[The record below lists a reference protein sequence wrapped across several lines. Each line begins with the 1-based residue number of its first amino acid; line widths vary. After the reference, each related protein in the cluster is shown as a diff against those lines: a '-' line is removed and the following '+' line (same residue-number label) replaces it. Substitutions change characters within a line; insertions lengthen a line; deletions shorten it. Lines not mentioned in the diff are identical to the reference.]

1 MAKNKLYFIGYGH
14 MAEAIYQRLDKS
26 LFKNIFLVEKDDD
39 RRISINKKKHDKT
52 QLLKSLQDIKFCNS
66 DIVIL
71 AVKPN
76 QIKSICNEINSLIIE
91 KKDLPLVISI
101 AAGVTTTS
109 IKDYIIQEN
118 LSHLQN
124 FLNIYRA
131 MPNLCAS
138 NGDSITGLFGSSV
151 SDITNSKNT
160 VSEIFNSVGEILWL
174 KKEADLNIV
183 TAISGSGPAYIFYIM
198 EIMINSAQELGLSEK
213 DAKKL
218 VTMTLIGSGKMG
230 LSIQNLKEQISKVS
244 SKGGTTEAAIKVF
257 EKENL
262 GLIFNQAIEAA
273 HARSKEISQSN
284 E

>member
-26 LFKNIFLVEKDDD
+26 LFKNIFLIEKDDD
-39 RRISINKKKHDKT
+39 RRISIDKKRHGKT
-52 QLLKSLQDIKFCNS
+52 QLLKSLQGIKFCNS

-76 QIKSICNEINSLIIE
+76 QVKSICNEINSLIIE
-91 KKDLPLVISI
+91 KKDLPVVISI

-109 IKDYIIQEN
+109 IRDYIIQEN

-218 VTMTLIGSGKMG
+218 VAMTLIGSGKMG

>member
-26 LFKNIFLVEKDDD
+26 LFENICLIEKDDD
-39 RRISINKKKHDKT
+39 RRISIDKKRHGKT
-52 QLLKSLQDIKFCNS
+52 QLLKSLQGIKFCNS

-91 KKDLPLVISI
+91 KKDLPVVISI

-160 VSEIFNSVGEILWL
+160 VSEIFNSVGEILWV

-244 SKGGTTEAAIKVF
+244 SKGGTTEAALKVF

-262 GLIFNQAIEAA
+262 SLIFNQAIEAA

>member
-26 LFKNIFLVEKDDD
+26 LFENICLIEKDDD
-39 RRISINKKKHDKT
+39 RRISIDKKKHGKT
-52 QLLKSLQDIKFCNS
+52 QLLKSLQGIKFCNS

-91 KKDLPLVISI
+91 KKDLPVVISI

-160 VSEIFNSVGEILWL
+160 VSEIFSSVGEILWV

-198 EIMINSAQELGLSEK
+198 EVMINSAQELGLSEK

-244 SKGGTTEAAIKVF
+244 SKGGTTEAALKVF

>member
-26 LFKNIFLVEKDDD
+26 LFENIFLIEKDDG
-39 RRISINKKKHDKT
+39 RRISIDKKKHGKT
-52 QLLKSLQDIKFCNS
+52 QLLKSLHGIKFCNS

-76 QIKSICNEINSLIIE
+76 QIKLICNEINSLIIE
-91 KKDLPLVISI
+91 KKDLPVVISI

-151 SDITNSKNT
+151 SDITNTKNT
-160 VSEIFNSVGEILWL
+160 VSEIFSSVGEILWV

-198 EIMINSAQELGLSEK
+198 EVMINSAQELGLSEK

-244 SKGGTTEAAIKVF
+244 SKGGTTEAALKVF

>member
-26 LFKNIFLVEKDDD
+26 LFENICLIEKDDD
-39 RRISINKKKHDKT
+39 RRISIDKKKHGKT
-52 QLLKSLQDIKFCNS
+52 QLLKSLQGIKFCNS

-91 KKDLPLVISI
+91 KKDLPVVISI

-160 VSEIFNSVGEILWL
+160 VSEIFNSVGEILWV

-218 VTMTLIGSGKMG
+218 VAMTLIGSGKMG

-244 SKGGTTEAAIKVF
+244 SKGGTTEAALKVF

-262 GLIFNQAIEAA
+262 SLIFNQAIEAA

>member
-26 LFKNIFLVEKDDD
+26 LFENICLIEKDDD
-39 RRISINKKKHDKT
+39 RRISIDKKKHCKT
-52 QLLKSLQDIKFCNS
+52 QLLKSIYGIKFCNS

-91 KKDLPLVISI
+91 KKDLPVVISI

-160 VSEIFNSVGEILWL
+160 VSEIFNSVGEILWV

-218 VTMTLIGSGKMG
+218 VAMTLIGSGKMG

-244 SKGGTTEAAIKVF
+244 SKGGTTEAALKVF

-262 GLIFNQAIEAA
+262 SLILNRAIEAA

>member
-26 LFKNIFLVEKDDD
+26 LFENICLIEKDDD
-39 RRISINKKKHDKT
+39 RRISIDKKKHGKT
-52 QLLKSLQDIKFCNS
+52 QLLKSLQGIKFCNS

-91 KKDLPLVISI
+91 KKDLPVVISI

-160 VSEIFNSVGEILWL
+160 VSEIFNSVGEILWV

-198 EIMINSAQELGLSEK
+198 EVMINSAQELGLSEK

-244 SKGGTTEAAIKVF
+244 SKGGTTEAALKVF

>member
-26 LFKNIFLVEKDDD
+26 LFKNIFLIEKDDD
-39 RRISINKKKHDKT
+39 RRISIDKKKYGKT
-52 QLLKSLQDIKFCNS
+52 QLLKSLQGIKFCNS

-76 QIKSICNEINSLIIE
+76 QVKSICNEINSLIIE
-91 KKDLPLVISI
+91 KKDLPVVISI

-218 VTMTLIGSGKMG
+218 VAMTLIGSGKMG
-230 LSIQNLKEQISKVS
+230 LSIQNLKDQISKVS

>member
-26 LFKNIFLVEKDDD
+26 LFENICLIEKDDD
-39 RRISINKKKHDKT
+39 RRISIDKKRHGKT
-52 QLLKSLQDIKFCNS
+52 QLLKSLQGIKFCNS

-76 QIKSICNEINSLIIE
+76 QIKLICNEINSLIIE
-91 KKDLPLVISI
+91 KKDLPVVISI
-101 AAGVTTTS
+101 AAGVTTIS

-160 VSEIFNSVGEILWL
+160 VSKIFNSVGEILWV

-198 EIMINSAQELGLSEK
+198 EIMINSAQKLGLSEK

-244 SKGGTTEAAIKVF
+244 SKGGTTEAALKVF

-262 GLIFNQAIEAA
+262 SLIFNQAIEAA

-284 E
+284 G

>member
-26 LFKNIFLVEKDDD
+26 LFENIFLIEKDDD
-39 RRISINKKKHDKT
+39 RRISIDKKKHGKT
-52 QLLKSLQDIKFCNS
+52 QLLKSLQGIKFCNS

-91 KKDLPLVISI
+91 KKDLPVVISI

-160 VSEIFNSVGEILWL
+160 VSEIFNSVGEILWV

-198 EIMINSAQELGLSEK
+198 EVMINSAQELGLSEK

-218 VTMTLIGSGKMG
+218 VAMTLIGSGKMG

-244 SKGGTTEAAIKVF
+244 SKGGTTEAALKVF

-262 GLIFNQAIEAA
+262 SLIFNRAIEAA

>member
-26 LFKNIFLVEKDDD
+26 LFENICLIEKDDD
-39 RRISINKKKHDKT
+39 RRISIDKKKHGKT
-52 QLLKSLQDIKFCNS
+52 QLLKSLQGIKFCNS

-91 KKDLPLVISI
+91 KKDLPVVISI

-160 VSEIFNSVGEILWL
+160 VSEIFNSVGEILWV

-198 EIMINSAQELGLSEK
+198 EVMINSAQELGLSEK

-218 VTMTLIGSGKMG
+218 VAMTLIGSGKMG

-244 SKGGTTEAAIKVF
+244 SKGGTTEAALKVF

-262 GLIFNQAIEAA
+262 SLIFNQAIEAA

>member
-26 LFKNIFLVEKDDD
+26 LFENILLIEKDDD
-39 RRISINKKKHDKT
+39 RRISIDKKKHCKT
-52 QLLKSLQDIKFCNS
+52 QLLKSLHGIKFCNS

-76 QIKSICNEINSLIIE
+76 QIKLICNEINSLIIE
-91 KKDLPLVISI
+91 KKDLPVVISI

-151 SDITNSKNT
+151 SDKSNSKNT
-160 VSEIFNSVGEILWL
+160 VSEIFNSVGEILWV

-198 EIMINSAQELGLSEK
+198 EVMINSAQELGLSEK

-218 VTMTLIGSGKMG
+218 VAMTLIGSGKMG

-244 SKGGTTEAAIKVF
+244 SKGGTTEAALKVF

-262 GLIFNQAIEAA
+262 SLIFNQAIEAA

>member
-26 LFKNIFLVEKDDD
+26 LFENIFLIEKDDG
-39 RRISINKKKHDKT
+39 RRISIDKKKHGKT
-52 QLLKSLQDIKFCNS
+52 QLLKNLHGIKFCNS

-76 QIKSICNEINSLIIE
+76 QIKLICNEINSLIIE

-151 SDITNSKNT
+151 SDITNTKNT
-160 VSEIFNSVGEILWL
+160 VSEIFSSVGEILWV

-198 EIMINSAQELGLSEK
+198 EVMIYSAQKLGLSEK

-218 VTMTLIGSGKMG
+218 VAMTFMGSGKMG
-230 LSIQNLKEQISKVS
+230 LGIQNLKEEISKVS
-244 SKGGTTEAAIKVF
+244 SKGGTTEAALKVF

>member
-26 LFKNIFLVEKDDD
+26 LFENIFLIEKDDD
-39 RRISINKKKHDKT
+39 RRVSIDKKKYGKT
-52 QLLKSLQDIKFCNS
+52 QLLKSLHGIKFCNS

-76 QIKSICNEINSLIIE
+76 QIKLICNEINSLIIE
-91 KKDLPLVISI
+91 KKDLPVVISI

-109 IKDYIIQEN
+109 IKDFIIQEN

-151 SDITNSKNT
+151 SDITNTKNT
-160 VSEIFNSVGEILWL
+160 VSEIFSSVGEILWV

-218 VTMTLIGSGKMG
+218 VAMTLIGSGKMG
-230 LSIQNLKEQISKVS
+230 LSTQNLKEQISKVS
-244 SKGGTTEAAIKVF
+244 SKGGTTEAALKVF

-262 GLIFNQAIEAA
+262 SLIFNQAIEAA

>member
-26 LFKNIFLVEKDDD
+26 LFENICLIEKDDD
-39 RRISINKKKHDKT
+39 RRISIDKKRHGKT
-52 QLLKSLQDIKFCNS
+52 QLLKSLQGIKFCNS

-76 QIKSICNEINSLIIE
+76 QIKLICNEINSLIIE

-160 VSEIFNSVGEILWL
+160 VSKIFNSVGEILWV

-218 VTMTLIGSGKMG
+218 VAMTLIGSGKMG

>member
-26 LFKNIFLVEKDDD
+26 LFENICLIEKDDD
-39 RRISINKKKHDKT
+39 RRISIDKKKHGKT
-52 QLLKSLQDIKFCNS
+52 QLLKSLQGIKFCNS

-91 KKDLPLVISI
+91 KKDLPVVISI

-151 SDITNSKNT
+151 SDVTNSKNT
-160 VSEIFNSVGEILWL
+160 VSEIFNSVGEILWV

-244 SKGGTTEAAIKVF
+244 SKGGTTEAALKVF

-262 GLIFNQAIEAA
+262 SLIFNQAIEAA

>member
-26 LFKNIFLVEKDDD
+26 LFKNIFLIEKDDD
-39 RRISINKKKHDKT
+39 RRISIDKKRHSNT
-52 QLLKSLQDIKFCNS
+52 QLLKSLQGIKFCNS

-71 AVKPN
+71 AIKPN
-76 QIKSICNEINSLIIE
+76 QIKSICNEINSLVIE
-91 KKDLPLVISI
+91 KKDLPVVISI

-109 IKDYIIQEN
+109 IRDYIIQEN

-198 EIMINSAQELGLSEK
+198 EIMINSAQKLGLSEK

-218 VTMTLIGSGKMG
+218 VAMTLIGSGKMG

>member
-26 LFKNIFLVEKDDD
+26 LFENICLIEKDDD
-39 RRISINKKKHDKT
+39 RRISIDKKKHGKT
-52 QLLKSLQDIKFCNS
+52 QLLKSLQGIKFCNS

-76 QIKSICNEINSLIIE
+76 QVKSICNEINSLIIE
-91 KKDLPLVISI
+91 KKDLPVVISI
-101 AAGVTTTS
+101 AAGVTTIS

>member
-26 LFKNIFLVEKDDD
+26 LFENICLIEKDDD
-39 RRISINKKKHDKT
+39 RRISIDKKKHGKT
-52 QLLKSLQDIKFCNS
+52 QLLKSLQGIKFCNS

-91 KKDLPLVISI
+91 KKDLPVVISI

-160 VSEIFNSVGEILWL
+160 VSEIFNSVGETLWV

-244 SKGGTTEAAIKVF
+244 SKGGTTEAALKVF

-262 GLIFNQAIEAA
+262 SLIFNQAIEAA

>member
-26 LFKNIFLVEKDDD
+26 LFENIFLIEKDDD
-39 RRISINKKKHDKT
+39 RRVSIDKKKYGKT
-52 QLLKSLQDIKFCNS
+52 QLLKSLHGIKFCNS

-76 QIKSICNEINSLIIE
+76 QIKSICNKINSLIIE
-91 KKDLPLVISI
+91 KKDLPELISI
-101 AAGVTTTS
+101 AAGVTTTT

-124 FLNIYRA
+124 FLNIFRA
-131 MPNLCAS
+131 MPNLCAI
-138 NGDSITGLFGSSV
+138 NGDSITGLFESSV
-151 SDITNSKNT
+151 SDKLNSKNT
-160 VSEIFNSVGEILWL
+160 VSEIFNSVGEILWV
-174 KKEADLNIV
+174 KKESDLNIV

-198 EIMINSAQELGLSEK
+198 EVMINSAQKLGLSKK

-230 LSIQNLKEQISKVS
+230 LNIQNLKEQISKVS
-244 SKGGTTEAAIKVF
+244 SKGGTTEAALKVF

-262 GLIFNQAIEAA
+262 SLIFNQAIEAA

>member
-26 LFKNIFLVEKDDD
+26 LFENICLIEKDDD
-39 RRISINKKKHDKT
+39 RRISIDKKKQGKT
-52 QLLKSLQDIKFCNS
+52 QLLKSLQGIKFCNS

-91 KKDLPLVISI
+91 KKDLPVVISI

-160 VSEIFNSVGEILWL
+160 VSEIFNSVGEILWV

-244 SKGGTTEAAIKVF
+244 SKGGTTEAALKVF

-262 GLIFNQAIEAA
+262 SLIFNRAIEAA

>member
-26 LFKNIFLVEKDDD
+26 LFENIFLIEKDDG
-39 RRISINKKKHDKT
+39 RRISIDKKKHGKT
-52 QLLKSLQDIKFCNS
+52 QLLKNLHGIKFCNS

-76 QIKSICNEINSLIIE
+76 QIKLICNEINSLIIE
-91 KKDLPLVISI
+91 KKDLPVVISI

-109 IKDYIIQEN
+109 IKDFIIQEN

-151 SDITNSKNT
+151 SDITISKNT
-160 VSEIFNSVGEILWL
+160 VSEIFNSVGETLWV

-218 VTMTLIGSGKMG
+218 VAMTLIGSGKMG

>member
-26 LFKNIFLVEKDDD
+26 LFENICLIEKDDD
-39 RRISINKKKHDKT
+39 RRISIDKKKQGKT
-52 QLLKSLQDIKFCNS
+52 QLLKSLQGIKFCNS

-91 KKDLPLVISI
+91 KKDLPVVISI

>member
-26 LFKNIFLVEKDDD
+26 LFENICLIEKDDD
-39 RRISINKKKHDKT
+39 RRISIDKKRHGKT
-52 QLLKSLQDIKFCNS
+52 QLLKSLQGIKFCNS

-91 KKDLPLVISI
+91 KKDLPVVISI

-160 VSEIFNSVGEILWL
+160 VSEIFNSVGEILWV

-198 EIMINSAQELGLSEK
+198 EVMINSAQELGLSEK

-218 VTMTLIGSGKMG
+218 VAMTLIGSGKMG

-244 SKGGTTEAAIKVF
+244 SKGGTTEAALKVF

-262 GLIFNQAIEAA
+262 SLIFNQAIEAA

>member
-26 LFKNIFLVEKDDD
+26 LFENIFLIEKDDD
-39 RRISINKKKHDKT
+39 RRISIDKKRHGKT
-52 QLLKSLQDIKFCNS
+52 QLLKSLQGIKFCNS

-76 QIKSICNEINSLIIE
+76 QIKLICNEINSLIIE
-91 KKDLPLVISI
+91 KKDLPVVISI

-160 VSEIFNSVGEILWL
+160 VSEIFNSVGEILWV

-198 EIMINSAQELGLSEK
+198 EVMINSAQELGLSEK

-218 VTMTLIGSGKMG
+218 VAMTLIGSGKMG

>member
-26 LFKNIFLVEKDDD
+26 LFENIFLIEKDDD
-39 RRISINKKKHDKT
+39 RRISIDKKKHGKT
-52 QLLKSLQDIKFCNS
+52 QLLKSLHGIKFCNS

-76 QIKSICNEINSLIIE
+76 QIKLICNEINSLIIE
-91 KKDLPLVISI
+91 KKDLPVVISI

-109 IKDYIIQEN
+109 IKDFIIQEN

-160 VSEIFNSVGEILWL
+160 VSEIFNSVGEILWV

-198 EIMINSAQELGLSEK
+198 EVMINSAQELGLSEK

-244 SKGGTTEAAIKVF
+244 SKGGTTEAALKVF

-262 GLIFNQAIEAA
+262 SLIFNQAIEAA

>member
-26 LFKNIFLVEKDDD
+26 LFENICLIEKDDD
-39 RRISINKKKHDKT
+39 RRISIDKKKHGKT
-52 QLLKSLQDIKFCNS
+52 QLLKSLHGIKFCNS

-91 KKDLPLVISI
+91 KKDLPVVISI

-160 VSEIFNSVGEILWL
+160 VSEIFNSVGEILWV

-218 VTMTLIGSGKMG
+218 VAMTLIGSGKMG

-244 SKGGTTEAAIKVF
+244 SKGGTTEAALKVF

-262 GLIFNQAIEAA
+262 SLIFNRAIEAA

>member
-26 LFKNIFLVEKDDD
+26 LFKNIFLIEKNDD
-39 RRISINKKKHDKT
+39 RRISIDKKRHSKT
-52 QLLKSLQDIKFCNS
+52 QLLKNLQGIKFCNS

-76 QIKSICNEINSLIIE
+76 QIKLICYKINSLIIE
-91 KKDLPLVISI
+91 KKDLPTVISI

-160 VSEIFNSVGEILWL
+160 VSEIFNSVGETLWV

-198 EIMINSAQELGLSEK
+198 EVMINSAQELGLSEE

-218 VTMTLIGSGKMG
+218 VAMTLIGSGKMG

-244 SKGGTTEAAIKVF
+244 SKGGTTEAALKVF

-262 GLIFNQAIEAA
+262 SLIFNQAIEAA

>member
-14 MAEAIYQRLDKS
+14 MAEAIYQRLDKT
-26 LFKNIFLVEKDDD
+26 LFENICLIEKDDD
-39 RRISINKKKHDKT
+39 RRISIDKKKHGKT
-52 QLLKSLQDIKFCNS
+52 QLLKSLQGIKFCNS

-76 QIKSICNEINSLIIE
+76 QIKSVCNEINSLIIE
-91 KKDLPLVISI
+91 KKDLPVVISI

-160 VSEIFNSVGEILWL
+160 VSEIFNSVGEILWV

-198 EIMINSAQELGLSEK
+198 EIMINSAQELGLSEQ

-218 VTMTLIGSGKMG
+218 VTMTFIGSGKMG

-244 SKGGTTEAAIKVF
+244 SKGGTTEAALKVF

-262 GLIFNQAIEAA
+262 SLIFNRAIEAA

>member
-26 LFKNIFLVEKDDD
+26 LFENIFLIEKDDD
-39 RRISINKKKHDKT
+39 RRISIDKKKHGKT
-52 QLLKSLQDIKFCNS
+52 QLLKSLQGIKFCNS

-91 KKDLPLVISI
+91 KKDLPVVISI

-160 VSEIFNSVGEILWL
+160 VSEIFNSVGEILWV

-198 EIMINSAQELGLSEK
+198 EVMINSAQELGLSEK

>member
-26 LFKNIFLVEKDDD
+26 LFENIFLIEKDDD
-39 RRISINKKKHDKT
+39 RRISIDKKKHGKT
-52 QLLKSLQDIKFCNS
+52 QLLKSLQGIKFCNS

-91 KKDLPLVISI
+91 KKDLPVVISI

-160 VSEIFNSVGEILWL
+160 VSEIFNSVGEILWV

-198 EIMINSAQELGLSEK
+198 EVMINSAQELGLSEK

-218 VTMTLIGSGKMG
+218 VAMTLIGSGKMG

-244 SKGGTTEAAIKVF
+244 SKGGTTEAALKVF

-262 GLIFNQAIEAA
+262 SLIFNQAIEAA

>member
-1 MAKNKLYFIGYGH
+1 MVKNKLYFFGYGH

-26 LFKNIFLVEKDDD
+26 LFENIFLIEKDDD
-39 RRISINKKKHDKT
+39 RRVSIDKKKYDKT
-52 QLLKSLQDIKFCNS
+52 QLLKSLHGIKFCNS

-76 QIKSICNEINSLIIE
+76 QIKSVCNKINSLMME
-91 KKDLPLVISI
+91 KKDLPVVISI

-109 IKDYIIQEN
+109 IRDYIIQEN

-218 VTMTLIGSGKMG
+218 VAMTLIGSGKMG
-230 LSIQNLKEQISKVS
+230 LSIQNLKDQISKVS

>member
-26 LFKNIFLVEKDDD
+26 LFENIFLIEKDDG
-39 RRISINKKKHDKT
+39 RRISIDKKKHGKT
-52 QLLKSLQDIKFCNS
+52 QLLKSLHGIKFCNS

-76 QIKSICNEINSLIIE
+76 QIKLICNEINSLIIE
-91 KKDLPLVISI
+91 KKDLPVVISI

-109 IKDYIIQEN
+109 IKDFIIQEN

-151 SDITNSKNT
+151 SDITNTKNT
-160 VSEIFNSVGEILWL
+160 VSEIFSSVGEILWV

-244 SKGGTTEAAIKVF
+244 SKGGTTEAALKVF

-262 GLIFNQAIEAA
+262 SLIFNQAIEAA

>member
-26 LFKNIFLVEKDDD
+26 LFENICLIEKDDD
-39 RRISINKKKHDKT
+39 RRISIDKKKQGKT
-52 QLLKSLQDIKFCNS
+52 QLLKSLQGIKFCNS

-91 KKDLPLVISI
+91 KKDLPVVISI

-109 IKDYIIQEN
+109 IRDYIIQEN
-118 LSHLQN
+118 LLHIQN

-160 VSEIFNSVGEILWL
+160 VSEIFNSVGEILWV

-244 SKGGTTEAAIKVF
+244 SKGGTTEAALKVF

-262 GLIFNQAIEAA
+262 SLIFNQAIEAA

>member
-26 LFKNIFLVEKDDD
+26 LFENIFLIEKDDD
-39 RRISINKKKHDKT
+39 RRVSIDKKKYGKT
-52 QLLKSLQDIKFCNS
+52 QLLKSLHGIKFCNS

-76 QIKSICNEINSLIIE
+76 QIKLICNEINSLIIE
-91 KKDLPLVISI
+91 KKDLPEVISI

-131 MPNLCAS
+131 MPNLCAT
-138 NGDSITGLFGSSV
+138 NGDSITGLFENSV
-151 SDITNSKNT
+151 SDKSNSKNT
-160 VSEIFNSVGEILWL
+160 VSEIFNSVGEILWV

-198 EIMINSAQELGLSEK
+198 EVMINSAQELGLSEG

-218 VTMTLIGSGKMG
+218 VAMTLIGSGKMG

-244 SKGGTTEAAIKVF
+244 SKGGTTEAALKVF

-262 GLIFNQAIEAA
+262 SLIFNQAIEAA

>member
-26 LFKNIFLVEKDDD
+26 LFENIFLIEKDDD
-39 RRISINKKKHDKT
+39 RRISIDKKRHGKT
-52 QLLKSLQDIKFCNS
+52 QLLKSLQGIKFCNS

-76 QIKSICNEINSLIIE
+76 QIKSICNVINSLIIE
-91 KKDLPLVISI
+91 KKDLPVVISI

-160 VSEIFNSVGEILWL
+160 VSEIFNSVGETLWV

-218 VTMTLIGSGKMG
+218 VAMTLIGSGKMG

>member
-26 LFKNIFLVEKDDD
+26 LFKNIFLIEKDDD
-39 RRISINKKKHDKT
+39 RRISIDKKRHGKT
-52 QLLKSLQDIKFCNS
+52 QLLKSLQGIKFCNS

-91 KKDLPLVISI
+91 KKDLPVVISI

-151 SDITNSKNT
+151 SDKKNSKNT
-160 VSEIFNSVGEILWL
+160 VSEIFNSVGEILWV

-198 EIMINSAQELGLSEK
+198 EIMINSAQELGLSEE

-244 SKGGTTEAAIKVF
+244 SKGGTTEAALKVF

-262 GLIFNQAIEAA
+262 SLIFNRAIEAA

>member
-26 LFKNIFLVEKDDD
+26 LFKNIFLIEKDDD
-39 RRISINKKKHDKT
+39 RRISIDKKRHSKT
-52 QLLKSLQDIKFCNS
+52 QLLKNLQGIKFCNS

-76 QIKSICNEINSLIIE
+76 QIKLICNEINSLIIE
-91 KKDLPLVISI
+91 KKDLPVVISI

-109 IKDYIIQEN
+109 IRDYIIQEN

-151 SDITNSKNT
+151 SDITNTKNT
-160 VSEIFNSVGEILWL
+160 VSEIFSSVGEILWV

-198 EIMINSAQELGLSEK
+198 EVMINSAQELGLSEK

-218 VTMTLIGSGKMG
+218 VAMTLIGSGKMG

-244 SKGGTTEAAIKVF
+244 SKGGTTEAALKVF

>member
-26 LFKNIFLVEKDDD
+26 LFENICLIEKDDD
-39 RRISINKKKHDKT
+39 RRISIDKKKHGKT
-52 QLLKSLQDIKFCNS
+52 QLLKSLQGIKFCNS

-71 AVKPN
+71 AVKPA
-76 QIKSICNEINSLIIE
+76 QIKSICNVINSLIIE
-91 KKDLPLVISI
+91 KKDLPVVISI
-101 AAGVTTTS
+101 AAGVTTIS

-160 VSEIFNSVGEILWL
+160 VSKIFNSVGEILWV

-198 EIMINSAQELGLSEK
+198 EIMINSAQKLGLSEK